1 MHKIKDLLKEEI
13 ECYEEKKE
21 LSRSDVEP
29 LHQMVAT
36 YKDLCEICE
45 KEGFNSPP
53 DVSMGWFYLLMLSLL
68 SNNSFNGYSSEHS
81 GYDYPIEGS
90 FGINV
95 ANKGYGPGRSGKPGM
110 RQGGMRNPNGGY
122 DRRTQNGMDWHNDN
136 LMDDTAIDMRFDGSY
151 QRGVGNA
158 PYYNPK
164 SYMNNPGMNG
174 MKNGMADRKE
184 KAEFTHAD
192 AKEWLAA
199 MENADGSTGA
209 HFPLDKTTAVAKQ
222 LGIAFGDKFTDW
234 EFNVVMNM
242 MYSDY
247 CKTAQKFGVDKPEYY
262 AMLAKDFLMDDDSVD
277 AKEKIAAYFDGIVKP
292 AM

>member
-1 MHKIKDLLKEEI
+1 
-13 ECYEEKKE
+13 
-21 LSRSDVEP
+21 
-29 LHQMVAT
+29 
-36 YKDLCEICE
+36 
-45 KEGFNSPP
+45 
-53 DVSMGWFYLLMLSLL
+53 
-68 SNNSFNGYSSEHS
+68 
-81 GYDYPIEGS
+81 
-90 FGINV
+90 
-95 ANKGYGPGRSGKPGM
+95 
-110 RQGGMRNPNGGY
+110 
-122 DRRTQNGMDWHNDN
+122 
-136 LMDDTAIDMRFDGSY
+136 
-151 QRGVGNA
+151 
-158 PYYNPK
+158 
-164 SYMNNPGMNG
+164 MNG
-174 MKNGMADRKE
+174 MKNSIGESKE

-192 AKEWLAA
+192 AKKWLSA

-277 AKEKIAAYFDGIVKP
+277 AKDKIAAYFTEIVKP